1 MTRSIET
8 KLIDGAPA
16 RPSPP
21 GVISAPST
29 DKGQVAV
36 RRPRLRAAAILA
48 LSFCL
53 CVAGRPA
60 AAAEAYLLGPQ
71 DKVRLKIYEWRA
83 SRDLIFEWTALND
96 QFTVSAAG
104 TLSLPFVG
112 DIKAEGVT
120 PSDLALVIG
129 DALMQRMGLG
139 RRPDASVEV
148 VQFRPFYIL
157 GHVAQPGEF
166 PYRPGLTVLQ
176 ALGIAGGLRMREDGY
191 TRLEREVIAGKGE
204 IGLFALNNVSLLAR
218 KARLEAELSGGGG
231 IQFPSQLTEREAD
244 PSIALLMQQE
254 RAIFD
259 ARRQGLATQ
268 LQALEGLR
276 DFLQAELVSLKAQ
289 LGYLDKQISLLEKE
303 LRNVSSLVDKGLA
316 VAPRQME
323 LERTF
328 AQYQSN
334 RLSAETSLLR
344 AQQEISRTDL
354 TIIELRNKF
363 KNEATVTLRET
374 QGQLDELSRKA
385 DTAMQLLYESQLA
398 GPKLL
403 AQRARTAKAQPIYT
417 IVRPGAG
424 GTMELAA
431 AEATLVEPG
440 DSIKV
445 ELPFPTGL
453 EGEQIVAPTSELGAP
468 AGKGNKALS
477 LSRDQAAQ
485 VR

>member
-1 MTRSIET
+1 MWH
-8 KLIDGAPA
+8 
-16 RPSPP
+16 
-21 GVISAPST
+21 
-29 DKGQVAV
+29 
-36 RRPRLRAAAILA
+36 RLRVATAIALA
-48 LSFCL
+48 LCL
-53 CVAGRPA
+53 CVAGGGA

-71 DKVRLKIYEWRA
+71 DKVRLKVYEWRA
-83 SRDLIFEWTALND
+83 SRDAIFEWTALND

-157 GHVAQPGEF
+157 GHVAEPGEF

-176 ALGIAGGLRMREDGY
+176 AVGIAGGLRIREEGS
-191 TRLEREVIAGKGE
+191 TRFEREMIAGKGE
-204 IGLFALNNVSLLAR
+204 INLFALSNVSLIAQ
-218 KARLEAELSGGGG
+218 KARLEAELSGAEA
-231 IQFPSQLTEREAD
+231 IKFPAQLTERESD

-276 DFLQAELVSLKAQ
+276 NFLQAELVSLKAQ

-303 LRNVSSLVDKGLA
+303 LRNVSSLVNKGLA

-328 AQYQSN
+328 AQFQSN

-344 AQQEISRTDL
+344 AQQEVSRTDL
-354 TIIELRNKF
+354 TILELRNKF

-374 QGQLDELSRKA
+374 QGSLEELGHKA
-385 DTAMQLLYESQLA
+385 DTALQLLYESQIA

-403 AQRARTAKAQPIYT
+403 AQRARAAKAEPIYT
-417 IVRPGAG
+417 IVRPRPGS
-424 GTMELAA
+424 MVELAA

-445 ELPFPTGL
+445 ELPFPEGL
-453 EGEQIVAPTSELGAP
+453 EGDRMAAPVADLAAP
-468 AGKGNKALS
+468 AGKAKEALFQDGAG
-477 LSRDQAAQ
+477 R